1 MHFLFDV
8 HKTSC
13 VGMSCL
19 QAIVEVLKVA
29 TPQVGLETTGA
40 STCTRFSLEAM
51 TVLSS
56 QL

>member
-29 TPQVGLETTGA
+29 TPQVGLETTGMKYMYQVFA
-40 STCTRFSLEAM
+40 
-51 TVLSS
+51 
-56 QL
+56 